1 MILFISGYILP
12 ESLSTTKSN
21 PRQFTS
27 FFSNFQRNFRGGLYT
42 HSSRVQFHI
51 NLFPV
56 SSLNLR
62 LDSSKDLYFNNTL
75 IFLRFFLVLII
86 FDSKEIR
93 RGRRARERKREH
105 HFSFS
110 FFFLLLNTFACF
122 QPSYLANLFSTKK
135 MILV

>member
-105 HFSFS
+105 FSFS
-110 FFFLLLNTFACF
+110 FFFLLLNTFPCF